1 MFNKLETKGKFLN
14 LIKNNYTKPTT
25 NIPNDEM
32 LKAFLLRWG
41 TRHDCLLLLLLFNI
55 VAKVLVGSMRHAK
68 EKALNWN
75 SLPMDMIVFL
85 EI

>member
-1 MFNKLETKGKFLN
+1 MFSKLETKGKFLN
-14 LIKNNYTKPTT
+14 LIKNNYPKPIT

-41 TRHDCLLLLLLFNI
+41 ARQDCLLLLLLFNI
-55 VAKVLVGSMRHAK
+55 VVVVLVGSIRQVK
-68 EKALNWN
+68 EIKGTKLK
-75 SLPMDMIVFL
+75 LMDMMVFV

>member
-25 NIPNDEM
+25 NIPIDEM

-41 TRHDCLLLLLLFNI
+41 TRHECLLLLLLFNI
-55 VAKVLVGSMRHAK
+55 VAKVLVGSMRQAK
-68 EKALNWN
+68 ENALNWN